1 MKQLHS
7 QAHWYH
13 LDKAKRTHVSATLF
27 DKTTF
32 ARAGVELWTTHILRS
47 GDPAQPSFS
56 HNLKIHRYS
65 EHIYT
70 KTWNHERMLTSA
82 WGCDNAFRQVSTR
95 SIRANSH
102 LMSRTQNHI
111 WAVARYLF
119 LKCLVVCADSAM
131 LKFDVLLTI
140 YKTLRICYT
149 AYDSR
154 ALCLPKPMQ
163 HSKVNHQIGIWKEN
177 NSLTSRN
184 SHMMISLTNQVFI
197 QIQSWQPWIARQN
210 IASVY

>member
-70 KTWNHERMLTSA
+70 KTWNHERDADFSLRLWQCISASVYQFTFNVQDTKSYLSCCKIPVFKML
-82 WGCDNAFRQVSTR
+82 GRLCRLCNAQ
-95 SIRANSH
+95 IRCFAHN
-102 LMSRTQNHI
+102 L
-111 WAVARYLF
+111 
-119 LKCLVVCADSAM
+119 
-131 LKFDVLLTI
+131 
-140 YKTLRICYT
+140 
-149 AYDSR
+149 
-154 ALCLPKPMQ
+154 
-163 HSKVNHQIGIWKEN
+163 
-177 NSLTSRN
+177 
-184 SHMMISLTNQVFI
+184 
-197 QIQSWQPWIARQN
+197 QN
-210 IASVY
+210 IANLLYCLRFKGTMST